1 MGQEV
6 DVVALGVVLA
16 GVSTTA
22 LLARQRGDDGGLGA
36 VEQVADLAG
45 LQQVRVEHHALV
57 GDRDLGVALAQLA
70 DLAER
75 LVQHGL
81 VAVDPD
87 VVHHHVG
94 QVLADLRGRL
104 ATGRRAQALDL
115 GTHGLVGVAG
125 DLRHADA
132 LDVDR
137 HLPTGPPPEH
147 EEIHEINL
155 RNFYIN
161 RNFTNPTKAQGGAE
175 EWTQSFI
182 LDAKSGFTQG
192 TVGFGMDVL
201 GLYSVKLDGGKGT
214 GGTQLLPLDH
224 DGRPADNFG
233 RTGVAFKAK
242 LSQTE
247 MKVGEWM
254 PVLPIL
260 RSDDGR
266 SLPQTFRGG
275 QITSKEID
283 GLTLYGGQFRA
294 NSPRDD
300 SSMSDMSM
308 TGKAAFTSD
317 RFNFQGGEYAFNDK
331 RTQIGLWNAELKDI
345 YSQQYVNLIHSQP
358 LGDWTLGANLG
369 FFYGKDDGSARAGD
383 LDNKTWSGM
392 FSARYGGNTFYV
404 GLQKLTGDSAWMR
417 VNGTSG
423 GTLANDSYNASYD
436 NAAGALLA
444 SAP

>member
-1 MGQEV
+1 MTV
-6 DVVALGVVLA
+6 FPVPYALPAVIALA
-16 GVSTTA
+16 I
-22 LLARQRGDDGGLGA
+22 
-36 VEQVADLAG
+36 AG
-45 LQQVRVEHHALV
+45 LALPASAEEGGFVEGAKVNL
-57 GDRDLGVALAQLA
+57 
-70 DLAER
+70 
-75 LVQHGL
+75 
-81 VAVDPD
+81 
-87 VVHHHVG
+87 
-94 QVLADLRGRL
+94 
-104 ATGRRAQALDL
+104 
-115 GTHGLVGVAG
+115 
-125 DLRHADA
+125 
-132 LDVDR
+132 
-137 HLPTGPPPEH
+137 
-147 EEIHEINL
+147 NL

-161 RNFTNPTKAQGGAE
+161 RNFTNPTKAQGKAE

-192 TVGFGMDVL
+192 TVGFGMDIL

-233 RTGVAFKAK
+233 RTNVAFKAR

-247 MKVGEWM
+247 VKVGEWM

-275 QITSKEID
+275 QITSKEIA

-317 RFNFQGGEYAFNDK
+317 RFNFQGGEYLFNDK
-331 RTQIGLWNAELKDI
+331 RTQIGLWNAQLKDI
-345 YSQQYVNLIHSQP
+345 YSQQYLNVLHSQP

-369 FFYGKDDGSARAGD
+369 FFYGKEDGSARAGD
-383 LDNKTWSGM
+383 LDNKTWYGM
-392 FSARYGGNTFYV
+392 FSAKYGGNTFYL

-436 NAAGALLA
+436 NAQERSWQLRHDYNFAAMGIPGLTLMNRYISGDNVHTGTITDGKEWGRESELGYTVQSGTLKELNVRWRNSTMRRDFSNNEFDENRLIVSYPISLL
-444 SAP
+444 

>member
-1 MGQEV
+1 MTPSNAPYFV
-6 DVVALGVVLA
+6 PSLIAI
-16 GVSTTA
+16 
-22 LLARQRGDDGGLGA
+22 
-36 VEQVADLAG
+36 
-45 LQQVRVEHHALV
+45 
-57 GDRDLGVALAQLA
+57 ALASATLPA
-70 DLAER
+70 HAEESGFVEGAKVN
-75 LVQHGL
+75 L
-81 VAVDPD
+81 
-87 VVHHHVG
+87 
-94 QVLADLRGRL
+94 
-104 ATGRRAQALDL
+104 
-115 GTHGLVGVAG
+115 
-125 DLRHADA
+125 
-132 LDVDR
+132 
-137 HLPTGPPPEH
+137 
-147 EEIHEINL
+147 NL

-161 RNFTNPTKAQGGAE
+161 RNFTNPTKAQGKAE

-233 RTGVAFKAK
+233 RTNVAFKAK

-247 MKVGEWM
+247 AKVGDWM

-283 GLTLYGGQFRA
+283 GLTLYGGQFRQ

-317 RFNFQGGEYAFNDK
+317 RFNFQGGEYQFNEK
-331 RTQIGLWNAELKDI
+331 RTQIGVWNAELKDI
-345 YSQQYVNLIHSQP
+345 YSQQFINLVHSQP

-369 FFYGKDDGSARAGD
+369 FFYGKDDGSARAGQ
-383 LDNKTWSGM
+383 LDNKTLFGL
-392 FSARYGGNTFYV
+392 FSAKYGGNTFYV
-404 GLQKLTGDSAWMR
+404 GLQKLTGDSPWMR

-423 GTLANDSYNASYD
+423 GTLANDSYNSSYD
-436 NAAGALLA
+436 NAREKSWQVRHDYNFVALGVPGLTLMNRYISGDNVHTGSITDGKEWGRESELGYTVQSGALKNLNLKWRN
-444 SAP
+444 STMRRDYSNNEFDENRLIVSYPISLL

>member
-1 MGQEV
+1 MTPSNYFV
-6 DVVALGVVLA
+6 PSLIAIALTGAALPA
-16 GVSTTA
+16 TA
-22 LLARQRGDDGGLGA
+22 EESGFVEGA
-36 VEQVADLAG
+36 KVNL
-45 LQQVRVEHHALV
+45 
-57 GDRDLGVALAQLA
+57 
-70 DLAER
+70 
-75 LVQHGL
+75 
-81 VAVDPD
+81 
-87 VVHHHVG
+87 
-94 QVLADLRGRL
+94 
-104 ATGRRAQALDL
+104 
-115 GTHGLVGVAG
+115 
-125 DLRHADA
+125 
-132 LDVDR
+132 
-137 HLPTGPPPEH
+137 
-147 EEIHEINL
+147 NL

-161 RNFTNPTKAQGGAE
+161 RNFTNPTKAQGKAE

-224 DGRPADNFG
+224 DGRPADSFG
-233 RTGVAFKAK
+233 RTNVAFKAK

-247 MKVGEWM
+247 VKVGEWM

-275 QITSKEID
+275 QITSKEIN
-283 GLTLYGGQFRA
+283 GLTLYGGQFRQ

-300 SSMSDMSM
+300 SSMNDMSM

-317 RFNFQGGEYAFNDK
+317 RFNFQGGEYLFNEK

-358 LGDWTLGANLG
+358 IGDWTLGANLG

-392 FSARYGGNTFYV
+392 FSAKYGGNTFYV
-404 GLQKLTGDSAWMR
+404 GLQKLTGDNAWMR

-423 GTLANDSYNASYD
+423 GTLANDSYNSSYD
-436 NAAGALLA
+436 NAQEKSWQVRHDYNFVALGIPGLTLMNRYISGENVHTGTITDGKEWGRESELGYTVQSGALKDLNVKWRN
-444 SAP
+444 STIRRDYSNNEFDENRLIVSYPISLL

>member
-1 MGQEV
+1 MTV
-6 DVVALGVVLA
+6 FPVPYALPAVIALA
-16 GVSTTA
+16 I
-22 LLARQRGDDGGLGA
+22 
-36 VEQVADLAG
+36 AG
-45 LQQVRVEHHALV
+45 LALP
-57 GDRDLGVALAQLA
+57 AS
-70 DLAER
+70 AEE
-75 LVQHGL
+75 
-81 VAVDPD
+81 
-87 VVHHHVG
+87 
-94 QVLADLRGRL
+94 
-104 ATGRRAQALDL
+104 
-115 GTHGLVGVAG
+115 AG
-125 DLRHADA
+125 FIEGAKVNL
-132 LDVDR
+132 
-137 HLPTGPPPEH
+137 
-147 EEIHEINL
+147 NL

-161 RNFTNPTKAQGGAE
+161 RNFTNPTKTQGKAE

-201 GLYSVKLDGGKGT
+201 GLYSIKLDGGKGT

-233 RTGVAFKAK
+233 RTNVAFKAK

-247 MKVGEWM
+247 VKVGEWM

-275 QITSKEID
+275 QITSKEIA

-317 RFNFQGGEYAFNDK
+317 RFNFQGGEYLFNDK
-331 RTQIGLWNAELKDI
+331 RTQIGLWNAQLEDI
-345 YSQQYVNLIHSQP
+345 YSQQYLNVLHSQP

-369 FFYGKDDGSARAGD
+369 FFYGKEDGSARAGD
-383 LDNKTWSGM
+383 LDNKTWYGM
-392 FSARYGGNTFYV
+392 FSAKYGGNTFYL

-436 NAAGALLA
+436 NAQERSWQLRHDYNFAAMGIPGLTLMNRYISGDNVHTGTITDGKEWGRESELGYTVQSGTLKDLNVRWRNSTMRRDFSNNEFDENRLIVSYPISLL
-444 SAP
+444 

>member
-1 MGQEV
+1 MKPITPPQY
-6 DVVALGVVLA
+6 LLP
-16 GVSTTA
+16 S
-22 LLARQRGDDGGLGA
+22 LLA
-36 VEQVADLAG
+36 LA
-45 LQQVRVEHHALV
+45 LTSAALPV
-57 GDRDLGVALAQLA
+57 MA
-70 DLAER
+70 AESGF
-75 LVQHGL
+75 LE
-81 VAVDPD
+81 D
-87 VVHHHVG
+87 
-94 QVLADLRGRL
+94 
-104 ATGRRAQALDL
+104 AQANL
-115 GTHGLVGVAG
+115 
-125 DLRHADA
+125 
-132 LDVDR
+132 
-137 HLPTGPPPEH
+137 
-147 EEIHEINL
+147 NL

-161 RNFTNPTKAQGGAE
+161 RNFTNPSKVQGKAE

-201 GLYSVKLDGGKGT
+201 GLYSLKLDGGKGT

-233 RTGVAFKAK
+233 RLGVAFKAR

-247 MKVGEWM
+247 VKVGEWM

-275 QITSKEID
+275 QITSKEIA
-283 GLTLYGGQFRA
+283 GLTLYGGQFRG

-300 SSMSDMSM
+300 SSMSDMTM
-308 TGKAAFTSD
+308 FGKAAFTSD
-317 RFNFQGGEYAFNDK
+317 RFNFQGAEYAFNDK

-345 YSQQYVNLIHSQP
+345 YNQQFVNLIHTQP

-369 FFYGKDDGSARAGD
+369 FFYGKEDGSARAGD
-383 LDNKTWSGM
+383 LENRTWSGL
-392 FSARYGGNTFYV
+392 FSAKYGGNTFYV
-404 GLQKLTGDSAWMR
+404 GLQKLTGDSGWMR

-436 NAAGALLA
+436 NAKEKSWQLRHDYNFAALGVPGLTLMNRYISGSNVHTA
-444 SAP
+444 TVSDGKEWGRESELGYTVQSGTLKNLNLKWRNSTMRRDFSNNEFDENRLIVSYPLSLL

>member
-1 MGQEV
+1 V
-6 DVVALGVVLA
+6 PYTLPAVIALA
-16 GVSTTA
+16 IA
-22 LLARQRGDDGGLGA
+22 
-36 VEQVADLAG
+36 
-45 LQQVRVEHHALV
+45 
-57 GDRDLGVALAQLA
+57 GVALPAS
-70 DLAER
+70 AEEGGFVEGAKVN
-75 LVQHGL
+75 L
-81 VAVDPD
+81 
-87 VVHHHVG
+87 
-94 QVLADLRGRL
+94 
-104 ATGRRAQALDL
+104 
-115 GTHGLVGVAG
+115 
-125 DLRHADA
+125 
-132 LDVDR
+132 
-137 HLPTGPPPEH
+137 
-147 EEIHEINL
+147 NL

-161 RNFTNPTKAQGGAE
+161 RNFTNPTKTQGKAE

-233 RTGVAFKAK
+233 RTNVAFKAK
-242 LSQTE
+242 FSQTE
-247 MKVGEWM
+247 VKVGEWM

-275 QITSKEID
+275 QITSKEIA

-317 RFNFQGGEYAFNDK
+317 RFNFQGGEYLFNDK
-331 RTQIGLWNAELKDI
+331 RTQIGLWNAQLKDI
-345 YSQQYVNLIHSQP
+345 YSQQYLNVLHSQP
-358 LGDWTLGANLG
+358 LGAWTLGANLG
-369 FFYGKDDGSARAGD
+369 FFYGKEDGSARAGD
-383 LDNKTWSGM
+383 LDNKTWYGM
-392 FSARYGGNTFYV
+392 FSAKYGGNTFYV

-436 NAAGALLA
+436 NAQERSWQLRHDYNFAAMGIPGLTLMNRYISGDNVHTGAITNGKEWGRESELGYTVQSGTLKDLNVRWRNSTMRRDFSNNEFDENRLIVSYPISLL
-444 SAP
+444 

>member
-1 MGQEV
+1 MTSSTPQYLFPSLI
-6 DVVALGVVLA
+6 AIALA
-16 GVSTTA
+16 GAA
-22 LLARQRGDDGGLGA
+22 LP
-36 VEQVADLAG
+36 
-45 LQQVRVEHHALV
+45 
-57 GDRDLGVALAQLA
+57 ALA
-70 DLAER
+70 EE
-75 LVQHGL
+75 
-81 VAVDPD
+81 
-87 VVHHHVG
+87 
-94 QVLADLRGRL
+94 
-104 ATGRRAQALDL
+104 
-115 GTHGLVGVAG
+115 AG
-125 DLRHADA
+125 FVEGAKVNL
-132 LDVDR
+132 
-137 HLPTGPPPEH
+137 
-147 EEIHEINL
+147 NL

-161 RNFTNPTKAQGGAE
+161 RNFTNPTKSQGKAE

-233 RTGVAFKAK
+233 RTNVAFKAK
-242 LSQTE
+242 LFQTE
-247 MKVGEWM
+247 VKVGEWM

-308 TGKAAFTSD
+308 TGKAAFKSD
-317 RFNFQGGEYAFNDK
+317 RFNFQGGEYVFNDK

-345 YSQQYVNLIHSQP
+345 YSQQYVNLIHTQP

-369 FFYGKDDGSARAGD
+369 FFYGKDDGSARAGE
-383 LDNKTWSGM
+383 LDNKTWSGL
-392 FSARYGGNTFYV
+392 FSAKYGGNTFYV

-436 NAAGALLA
+436 NAKEKSWQVRHDYNFAALGVPGLTLMNRYISGDNVHTA
-444 SAP
+444 TTSDGKEWGRESELGYTVQSGTLKNLNVKWRNSTIRRDFSNNEFDENRLIVSYPISLL

>member
-1 MGQEV
+1 MTV
-6 DVVALGVVLA
+6 FPVPYTLPAAIALA
-16 GVSTTA
+16 IA
-22 LLARQRGDDGGLGA
+22 
-36 VEQVADLAG
+36 
-45 LQQVRVEHHALV
+45 
-57 GDRDLGVALAQLA
+57 GVALPAS
-70 DLAER
+70 AEESGFVEGAKVN
-75 LVQHGL
+75 L
-81 VAVDPD
+81 
-87 VVHHHVG
+87 
-94 QVLADLRGRL
+94 
-104 ATGRRAQALDL
+104 
-115 GTHGLVGVAG
+115 
-125 DLRHADA
+125 
-132 LDVDR
+132 
-137 HLPTGPPPEH
+137 
-147 EEIHEINL
+147 NL

-161 RNFTNPTKAQGGAE
+161 RNFTNPTKAQGKAE

-233 RTGVAFKAK
+233 RTNVAFKAK
-242 LSQTE
+242 FSQTE
-247 MKVGEWM
+247 VKVGEWM

-275 QITSKEID
+275 QITAKEIA

-317 RFNFQGGEYAFNDK
+317 RFNFQGGEYLFNDK
-331 RTQIGLWNAELKDI
+331 RTQIGLWNAQLKDI
-345 YSQQYVNLIHSQP
+345 YSQQYLNVLHSQP
-358 LGDWTLGANLG
+358 LGAWTLGANLG
-369 FFYGKDDGSARAGD
+369 FFYGKEDGSARAGD
-383 LDNKTWSGM
+383 LDNKTWYGM
-392 FSARYGGNTFYV
+392 FSAKYGGNTFYV

-436 NAAGALLA
+436 NAQERSWQLRHDYNFAAMGIPGLTLMNRYISGDNVHTGSITNGKEWGRESELGYTVQSGTLKDLNVRWRNSTMRRDFSNNEFDENRLIVSYPISLL
-444 SAP
+444 

>member
-1 MGQEV
+1 MTHPTAPY
-6 DVVALGVVLA
+6 ALPGLIALA
-16 GVSTTA
+16 LT
-22 LLARQRGDDGGLGA
+22 
-36 VEQVADLAG
+36 
-45 LQQVRVEHHALV
+45 
-57 GDRDLGVALAQLA
+57 GVALPAA
-70 DLAER
+70 AEE
-75 LVQHGL
+75 
-81 VAVDPD
+81 
-87 VVHHHVG
+87 
-94 QVLADLRGRL
+94 
-104 ATGRRAQALDL
+104 
-115 GTHGLVGVAG
+115 AG
-125 DLRHADA
+125 FVEGAKVNL
-132 LDVDR
+132 
-137 HLPTGPPPEH
+137 
-147 EEIHEINL
+147 NL

-161 RNFTNPTKAQGGAE
+161 RNFTNPTKAQGKAE
-175 EWTQSFI
+175 EWTQNFI

-233 RTGVAFKAK
+233 RTNVAFKAK

-247 MKVGEWM
+247 IKVGEWM

-275 QITSKEID
+275 QITSKEIN

-308 TGKAAFTSD
+308 FGKAAFTSD
-317 RFNFQGGEYAFNDK
+317 RFNFQGGEYQFNEK

-345 YSQQYVNLIHSQP
+345 YSQQYLNLTHSQP

-369 FFYGKDDGSARAGD
+369 FFYGKDDGSARAGE

-423 GTLANDSYNASYD
+423 GTLANDSYNSSYD
-436 NAAGALLA
+436 NAQERSWQVRHDYNFAALGIPGLTLMNRYI
-444 SAP
+444 SGDNVHTGTITDGKEWGRESELGYTVQSGTLRDLNVRWRNSTLRRDFSNNEFDENRLIISYPISLL

>member
-1 MGQEV
+1 MTPSNAPYFV
-6 DVVALGVVLA
+6 PSLIAI
-16 GVSTTA
+16 
-22 LLARQRGDDGGLGA
+22 
-36 VEQVADLAG
+36 
-45 LQQVRVEHHALV
+45 
-57 GDRDLGVALAQLA
+57 ALASATLPA
-70 DLAER
+70 HAEESGFVEGAKVN
-75 LVQHGL
+75 L
-81 VAVDPD
+81 
-87 VVHHHVG
+87 
-94 QVLADLRGRL
+94 
-104 ATGRRAQALDL
+104 
-115 GTHGLVGVAG
+115 
-125 DLRHADA
+125 
-132 LDVDR
+132 
-137 HLPTGPPPEH
+137 
-147 EEIHEINL
+147 NL

-161 RNFTNPTKAQGGAE
+161 RNFTNPTKAQGKAE

-233 RTGVAFKAK
+233 RTNVAFKAK

-247 MKVGEWM
+247 AKVGEWM

-283 GLTLYGGQFRA
+283 GLTLYGGQFRQ

-317 RFNFQGGEYAFNDK
+317 RFNFQGGEYQFNEK
-331 RTQIGLWNAELKDI
+331 RTQIGVWNAELKDI
-345 YSQQYVNLIHSQP
+345 YSQQFINLVHSQP

-369 FFYGKDDGSARAGD
+369 FFYGKDDGSARAGE
-383 LDNKTWSGM
+383 LDNKTLFGL

-404 GLQKLTGDSAWMR
+404 GLQKLTGDSPWMR

-423 GTLANDSYNASYD
+423 GTLANDSYNSSYD
-436 NAAGALLA
+436 NAREKSWQVRHDYNFVALGVPGLTLMNRYISGDNVHTGNITDGKEWGRESELGYTVQSGALKDLNLKWRN
-444 SAP
+444 STMRRDYSNNEFDENRLIISYPISLL

>member
-1 MGQEV
+1 MTV
-6 DVVALGVVLA
+6 FPVPYTLPAVIALAIAGLA
-16 GVSTTA
+16 LPASA
-22 LLARQRGDDGGLGA
+22 EEGGLVEGA
-36 VEQVADLAG
+36 KVNL
-45 LQQVRVEHHALV
+45 
-57 GDRDLGVALAQLA
+57 
-70 DLAER
+70 
-75 LVQHGL
+75 
-81 VAVDPD
+81 
-87 VVHHHVG
+87 
-94 QVLADLRGRL
+94 
-104 ATGRRAQALDL
+104 
-115 GTHGLVGVAG
+115 
-125 DLRHADA
+125 
-132 LDVDR
+132 
-137 HLPTGPPPEH
+137 
-147 EEIHEINL
+147 NL

-161 RNFTNPTKAQGGAE
+161 RNFTNPTKAQGKAE

-182 LDAKSGFTQG
+182 LDARSVFTQG

-201 GLYSVKLDGGKGT
+201 GLYSIKLDGGKGT

-233 RTGVAFKAK
+233 RTNVAFKAR

-247 MKVGEWM
+247 VKVGEWM

-275 QITSKEID
+275 QITSKEIA
-283 GLTLYGGQFRA
+283 GLALYGGQFRA

-317 RFNFQGGEYAFNDK
+317 RFNFQGGEYLFNDK
-331 RTQIGLWNAELKDI
+331 RTQIGLWNAQLKDI
-345 YSQQYVNLIHSQP
+345 YSQQYLNVLHSQP

-369 FFYGKDDGSARAGD
+369 FFYGKEDGSARAGD
-383 LDNKTWSGM
+383 LDNKTWYGM
-392 FSARYGGNTFYV
+392 FSAKYGSSTFYL

-436 NAAGALLA
+436 NAQERSWQLRHDYNFAAMGIPGLTLMNRYISGDNVHTGTITDGKEWGRESELGYTVQSGTLKDLNVRWRNSTMRRDFSNNEFDENRLIVSYPISLL
-444 SAP
+444 